1 MTEFRKVAPGVI
13 GCDEGLIRLRGR
25 TRVDVVFRGQEH
37 QISSELLSAAM
48 VILLHVGEGPAD
60 TVPTEPADAAVDGA
74 VAEREALL
82 AFVTRGLQS
91 LGFTVDR
98 VGTGG
103 LRPGWPHR

>member
-60 TVPTEPADAAVDGA
+60 PDAPVDEA
-74 VAEREALL
+74 AAEREALL
-82 AFVTRGLQS
+82 EFVARGLRS

-103 LRPGWPHR
+103 LRPGWRHR